1 MMTKGN
7 ILNLLEQ
14 YEDLTSTFDN
24 FLNGKFE
31 VLQKQINKMQ
41 EQLSCDLFFTDQ
53 KVYQQIRNKNLQQYV
68 APYKVIDIKE
78 IAKAFG
84 VTLETVE
91 ADLA

>member
-1 MMTKGN
+1 
-7 ILNLLEQ
+7 
-14 YEDLTSTFDN
+14 
-24 FLNGKFE
+24 
-31 VLQKQINKMQ
+31 MQ